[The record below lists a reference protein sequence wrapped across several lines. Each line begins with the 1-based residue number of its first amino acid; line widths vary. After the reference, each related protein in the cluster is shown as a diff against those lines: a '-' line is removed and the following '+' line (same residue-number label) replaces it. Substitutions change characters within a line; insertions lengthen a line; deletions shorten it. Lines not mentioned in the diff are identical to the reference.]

1 MLSAFLTAAL
11 LAAPAAAPPCTPAAT
26 LYGVEHAAMV
36 VDAFVDPTNDS
47 ALLTVLELRRLVAER
62 PADVAVRVHLVTTP
76 GTLDPRAERVRAWLA
91 AMSAHDHLVP
101 ALRIVRTDGTD
112 RVFVRL
118 GTEDARRD
126 LAQAIRMKPAL
137 LERVAAEACHDSA
150 ISANDA
156 ELQRRME
163 ERGSTVFRLP
173 IFAVSSRAAGSS
185 AGGDQVFEDT
195 ATLERLRPQLGREK
209 SRLRQARVRPK
220 PPLPEARAASERL
233 RRPELEGARLG
244 GVGLP
249 HLFVLMARDEDDPN
263 LFMLLPPVL
272 DFRRDHPGTL
282 TVQVVARGGS
292 FGAQSLRHRLC
303 AARRQGLVAA
313 YVHHLA
319 SDPST
324 RHTDPAVRDLLD
336 TLDKVPVEAC
346 EDEVDPAEL
355 GLPDGGWLD
364 GIPRT
369 RSELEGIE
377 ATLDLL
383 DTTTRPLSPLF
394 GPRKEE
400 L

>member
-1 MLSAFLTAAL
+1 MISALLTAAWL
-11 LAAPAAAPPCTPAAT
+11 AAAPPKPEPCAAAGT
-26 LYGVEHAAMV
+26 LYGAPHAAAV
-36 VDAFVDPTNDS
+36 VDAFVDPTGDS

-62 PADVAVRVHLVTTP
+62 PSEVAVRIHLVTTP
-76 GTLDPRAERVRAWLA
+76 GTLDPRAEHVRAWLA
-91 AMSAHDHLVP
+91 SMSAHDRLVP
-101 ALRIVRTDGTD
+101 ALREVRTDGTD

-118 GTEDARRD
+118 STKAARRE
-126 LAQAIRMKPAL
+126 LARAVGLRPEIH
-137 LERVAAEACHDSA
+137 ERAVAQRCHESR

-156 ELQRRME
+156 ELRRRMD
-163 ERGSTVFRLP
+163 ERGTTVFRLP
-173 IFAVSSRAAGSS
+173 VFALTSSSS
-185 AGGDQVFEDT
+185 GAGDQVFEDT
-195 ATLERLRPQLGREK
+195 ATLERLRPQLGRER
-209 SRLRQARVRPK
+209 SRQRQARVRPK

-272 DFRRDHPGTL
+272 EFRRDHPGVL

-319 SDPST
+319 SDPAT
-324 RHTDPAVRDLLD
+324 RHTDPAVRDLLE
-336 TLDKVPVEAC
+336 TLDKVPIEAC
-346 EDEVDPAEL
+346 EDDVDPAEL

-369 RSELEGIE
+369 RSELEGID

-383 DTTTRPLSPLF
+383 ETTARPLSPLL
-394 GPRKEE
+394 GPHKEE

>member
-1 MLSAFLTAAL
+1 MIATLLSAAWLA
-11 LAAPAAAPPCTPAAT
+11 AAPAKAESCTAEPTRLGGAEAAS
-26 LYGVEHAAMV
+26 V
-36 VDAFVDPTNDS
+36 VDGFVDPTSDN

-62 PADVAVRVHLVTTP
+62 PTEVAVRIHLVSTP
-76 GTLDPRAERVRAWLA
+76 GTLDPRADAVRAWLA
-91 AMSAHDHLVP
+91 AMSAHDRLVP
-101 ALRIVRTDGTD
+101 ALRIVRTEGTD
-112 RVFVRL
+112 RVYVRL
-118 GTEDARRD
+118 GTQASRRELAR
-126 LAQAIRMKPAL
+126 AVGVEPAIVEQAVRRSCHTATI
-137 LERVAAEACHDSA
+137 AAGDM
-150 ISANDA
+150 
-156 ELQRRME
+156 ELRRRMD

-173 IFAVSSRAAGSS
+173 VFAMS
-185 AGGDQVFEDT
+185 DQVFEDT
-195 ATLERLRPQLGREK
+195 ALLERLRPHLGREK
-209 SRLRQARVRPK
+209 SRQRQARVRPK

-244 GVGLP
+244 GLGLP

-263 LFMLLPPVL
+263 LYMLLPPVL
-272 DFRRDHPGTL
+272 EFRGDHPGVL
-282 TVQVVARGGS
+282 TVQVVARGSS

-303 AARRQGLVAA
+303 AARRQGLEAA

-319 SDPST
+319 SDPAV
-324 RHTDPAVRDLLD
+324 RHTDPAVDDLLS

-346 EDEVDPAEL
+346 EDDVDPAEL

-383 DTTTRPLSPLF
+383 DTTARPSSPLL
-394 GPRKEE
+394 GPHAEE